1 MDLSHLAIQL
11 AIAVFCGVVGNI
23 LIPREIPGKFLGLV
37 LVGLVGVWVGEIGY
51 RLLRMEYG
59 MNYAFLNWHIENVP
73 IIPAIVGS
81 AIVIYVLTTF
91 LRWGRYSK

>member
-1 MDLSHLAIQL
+1 MDLFHLAMQL

-23 LIPREIPGKFLGLV
+23 LIPREVPGKFLGLI
-37 LVGLVGVWVGEIGY
+37 LVGLVGVWLGEIGY
-51 RLLRMEYG
+51 RLLRTEYG
-59 MNYAFLNWHIENVP
+59 VNYDFLNWHIEDVP